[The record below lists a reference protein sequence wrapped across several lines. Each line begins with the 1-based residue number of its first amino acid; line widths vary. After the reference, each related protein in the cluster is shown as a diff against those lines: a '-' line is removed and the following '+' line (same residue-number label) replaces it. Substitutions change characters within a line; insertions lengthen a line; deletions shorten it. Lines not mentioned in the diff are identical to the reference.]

1 MSEPNKLTKLE
12 RKDFCFFEKRMK
24 MNRLSESIL
33 ASFFSSIAIFFGKVE
48 EKTNECKI
56 EKKKKKILLAF
67 FSIFFLGNF
76 NLISDENFLHINS
89 LYFCSQFLGHV

>member
-56 EKKKKKILLAF
+56 EKKKKKIF
-67 FSIFFLGNF
+67 VSIFFNIFSWKFQLDF
-76 NLISDENFLHINS
+76 
-89 LYFCSQFLGHV
+89 